1 MTDFLLF
8 GLGVIVTMLGYFLHQ
23 LSQDVKDIEHAMN
36 NCPKEY
42 VLKTD
47 YQRDI
52 TEIKDILSKI
62 FEKIDRQK

>member
-42 VLKTD
+42 VLKSD

-52 TEIKDILSKI
+52 TEIKDILGKI
-62 FEKIDRQK
+62 FERIDNIK

>member
-23 LSQDVKDIEHAMN
+23 LSQDVKDIEHAMS

-47 YQRDI
+47 YQRYI
-52 TEIKDILSKI
+52 TEIKDILGKI
-62 FEKIDRQK
+62 FEKIDREK